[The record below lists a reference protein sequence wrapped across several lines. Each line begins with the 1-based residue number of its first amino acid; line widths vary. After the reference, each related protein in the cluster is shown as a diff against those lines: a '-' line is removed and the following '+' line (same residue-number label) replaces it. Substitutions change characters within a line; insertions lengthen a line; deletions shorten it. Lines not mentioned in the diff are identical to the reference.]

1 MINIIYMYKLYI
13 FKIYFVYPKSAVT
26 QTSLMSFISIFFPPV
41 IIAWG
46 WGVLGSWYLHVHC
59 KIERTHVVISKSSI
73 IYLTKSWC
81 AVFSTW

>member
-1 MINIIYMYKLYI
+1 MYKLYI
-13 FKIYFVYPKSAVT
+13 FKIHFVYPKSAVT
-26 QTSLMSFISIFFPPV
+26 QTSLMSFISFFLV

-46 WGVLGSWYLHVHC
+46 WGVLGSWYVVHVHC

-73 IYLTKSWC
+73 IYLIKSWC